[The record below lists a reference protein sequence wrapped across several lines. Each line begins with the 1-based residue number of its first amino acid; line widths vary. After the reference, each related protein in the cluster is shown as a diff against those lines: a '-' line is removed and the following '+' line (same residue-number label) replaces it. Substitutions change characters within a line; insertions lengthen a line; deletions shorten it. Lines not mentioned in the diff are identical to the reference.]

1 MEFIQSAPQW
11 FLGLPWEVIFFTA
24 RDVFTVLNVIL
35 IVAFAFVFVKTL
47 QFIPKYV
54 LNPKPA
60 KKKGLILKDKALE
73 ERWHGI
79 VQKAHGS
86 PPQSLTLGIIEADS
100 FVDDVLKRMEL
111 KGEHMADRLERLG
124 YRNLKS
130 LEKLW
135 KAHRLRND
143 LVHTPG
149 FALAETDAKRVL
161 GDYEEF
167 LKEVGVL

>member
-1 MEFIQSAPQW
+1 MEFIQSVPQW
-11 FLGLPWEVIFFTA
+11 FLSLPWKSIFFTA
-24 RDVFTVLNVIL
+24 RDVFIVLDVIL
-35 IVAFAFVFVKTL
+35 IIAFVFVFIRAL
-47 QFIPKYV
+47 QFRPKFV

-60 KKKGLILKDKALE
+60 KERGLILKDKALE
-73 ERWHGI
+73 KHWQEI
-79 VQKAHGS
+79 VQKAYGS

-100 FVDDVLKRMEL
+100 FVDGILKRMEL

-130 LEKLW
+130 MEKLW

-149 FALAETDAKRVL
+149 FTLAETDAKRVL
-161 GDYEEF
+161 GDYEKF